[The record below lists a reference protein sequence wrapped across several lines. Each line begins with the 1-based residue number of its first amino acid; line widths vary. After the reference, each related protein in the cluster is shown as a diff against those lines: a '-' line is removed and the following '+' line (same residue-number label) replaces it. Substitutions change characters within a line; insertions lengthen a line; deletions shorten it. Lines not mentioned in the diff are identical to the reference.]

1 MYLSSVCVYSV
12 SPEIHSLHH
21 RVIEYLS
28 VRLLLCIPWMQIHNI
43 YDRLK
48 LCRNCTLQL
57 RRLLFG
63 RANIYDAFHTEK
75 EKLKGKW
82 EIISV
87 FPLPSID
94 FIWVACHLCNRYLP
108 SVSLWRCFVR
118 YPGIC
123 RRPCLPLVAAP
134 DLSRIPTH
142 FGPRP
147 RPGLPLFQYIFFF
160 FGSIFSPSANAIG
173 ERFTRLLALALS
185 DWLTI
190 SVNISFMRQSSF
202 WKTYNCR

>member
-147 RPGLPLFQYIFFF
+147 RPGLPLFQYFFF
-160 FGSIFSPSANAIG
+160 WEHFLSFSECNWRTLHKTLGPGTKWLVNDFGEYIVYATEFFLKN
-173 ERFTRLLALALS
+173 L
-185 DWLTI
+185 
-190 SVNISFMRQSSF
+190 
-202 WKTYNCR
+202 